1 MTEGAETLSERI
13 HIVECINQTLSKSY
27 GRLTDSMSLQEGN
40 MNATKIISKDA
51 TLFLLDRHLTWESS
65 LWALAQNTGHEIQ
78 ALQKAGVKKKLKRLR
93 NLSNLMS
100 KDKGTKTK
108 FRLIST

>member
-40 MNATKIISKDA
+40 MHATKIISKDA

-78 ALQKAGVKKKLKRLR
+78 ALQKAGVKKLKRLR
-93 NLSNLMS
+93 NLSNFMS

-108 FRLIST
+108 FSLIST